1 MAENTTQFIYVLKLI
16 PRLLD
21 ETKWTDIEND
31 IVGRHFKALQQLQ
44 KEGQL
49 ILAGRTQNMDET
61 TFGIVIFKA
70 ENKKEANH
78 IMENDPAV
86 KEGIM
91 TANLYPYQ
99 VALISEAN
107 I

>member
-1 MAENTTQFIYVLKLI
+1 MSETTSQYIYVLKLI
-16 PRLLD
+16 PKLLD
-21 ETKWTDIEND
+21 ESQWTDKEKD

-44 KEGQL
+44 SEGQL

-70 ENKKEANH
+70 ESENEANF

-91 TANLYPYQ
+91 TAKLHPYQ
-99 VALISEAN
+99 VALISESN
-107 I
+107 V

>member
-1 MAENTTQFIYVLKLI
+1 MSETTSQYIYVLKLI
-16 PRLLD
+16 PKLLD
-21 ETKWTDIEND
+21 ESKWTGKEND
-31 IVGRHFKALQQLQ
+31 IVGRHFKALQKLQ
-44 KEGQL
+44 SEGQL

-70 ENKKEANH
+70 ESENEANL

-91 TANLYPYQ
+91 TAKLYPYQ
-99 VALISEAN
+99 VALISESN